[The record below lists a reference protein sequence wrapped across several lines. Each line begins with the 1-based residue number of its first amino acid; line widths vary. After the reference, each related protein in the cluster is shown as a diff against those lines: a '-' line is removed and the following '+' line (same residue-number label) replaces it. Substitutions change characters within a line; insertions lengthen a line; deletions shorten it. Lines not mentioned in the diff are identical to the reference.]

1 MTYIHAAGSQYEDL
15 LDALRVA
22 RSRVR
27 MNAKDADMYDPQ
39 SLMGFLRKLGTDSEV
54 SRSRSRS
61 RSRARA
67 LSLSLSLSLSL
78 LSCSLALSLAR
89 ARSLSLSL
97 RALVLG
103 CECVCG
109 ERGREGECV

>member
-1 MTYIHAAGSQYEDL
+1 MQPFFFPGELSHFYRTYIHAAGSQYEDL

-61 RSRARA
+61 RSRARSIQTQMLLGLLQLEDA
-67 LSLSLSLSLSL
+67 LWLTWSISW
-78 LSCSLALSLAR
+78 
-89 ARSLSLSL
+89 
-97 RALVLG
+97 
-103 CECVCG
+103 
-109 ERGREGECV
+109 